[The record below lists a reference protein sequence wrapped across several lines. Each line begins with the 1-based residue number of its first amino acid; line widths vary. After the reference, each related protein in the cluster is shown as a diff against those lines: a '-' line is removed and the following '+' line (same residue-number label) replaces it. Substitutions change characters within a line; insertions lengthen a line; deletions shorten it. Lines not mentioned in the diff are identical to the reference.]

1 MNPPQSGTALA
12 LAFVSGTIKTI
23 SSAAVVGSMSV
34 ILVLSYASI
43 VDFHSEVSRVFHREV
58 SHL

>member
-1 MNPPQSGTALA
+1 MTLKYKDLEALA
-12 LAFVSGTIKTI
+12 ARQSEVWAPDGTPN
-23 SSAAVVGSMSV
+23 
-34 ILVLSYASI
+34 LYA